1 MNSSLAKSEQHR
13 QKRSEWRRHQ
23 AAAAASAAASTIHI
37 PHDLIKE
44 VFAFLPAKSL
54 IRLKCVSKLY
64 NSFISDPTFI
74 QMHFNRSSRNVM
86 LVHTKMDSWKWKIC
100 WNMCR
105 SSYATALVF
114 TGMINKPSIN
124 VTLTKN
130 LYYQLNDRHRE
141 CRYVIGSCN
150 GLLCLFF
157 CSSNNRNHW
166 WLRVWNPATRTLSDK
181 LGFCPGEYLGCEF
194 NFTFGYDNLSDTYKV
209 VLFLPHVTNVKV
221 LNLKDNVWRDIQDSP
236 VAIIIARRS

>member
-23 AAAAASAAASTIHI
+23 AAAAASASAAASTIHI

-74 QMHFNRSSRNVM
+74 QMHFNQASRNVM
-86 LVHTKMDSWKWKIC
+86 LVHTKKDFQDL
-100 WNMCR
+100 
-105 SSYATALVF
+105 YAKSLVF
-114 TGMINKPSIN
+114 TVVRMLDKPSIN

-130 LYYQLNDRHRE
+130 L
-141 CRYVIGSCN
+141 
-150 GLLCLFF
+150 
-157 CSSNNRNHW
+157 
-166 WLRVWNPATRTLSDK
+166 
-181 LGFCPGEYLGCEF
+181 
-194 NFTFGYDNLSDTYKV
+194 
-209 VLFLPHVTNVKV
+209 
-221 LNLKDNVWRDIQDSP
+221 
-236 VAIIIARRS
+236 